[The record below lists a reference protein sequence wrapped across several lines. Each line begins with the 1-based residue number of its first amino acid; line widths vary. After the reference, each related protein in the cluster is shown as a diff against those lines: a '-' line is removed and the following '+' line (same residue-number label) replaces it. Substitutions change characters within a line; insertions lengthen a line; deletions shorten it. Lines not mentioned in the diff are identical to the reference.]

1 MTTFSG
7 FNPVTG
13 ESIGTYRAATPD
25 DVSRTARAASGAFA
39 EFASLPGER
48 RGAFLGAAADAI
60 AGLGDELLAVAS
72 RETGLAATPRLAG
85 ERDRTVFQLRMF
97 ADMARD
103 GSWAEL
109 VIDPANPTR
118 APLPKPDLRR
128 VLRPLGPVAVFGAS
142 NFPLAYSVAGGDTAS
157 ALASGCPVIVKG
169 HPAHPGTGEMVAR
182 AVHDAAIR
190 TGMPGG
196 VFAFLHAGGDRDHAV
211 GKELV
216 THPAIKAVGFTGSP
230 AGGMALVRLAA
241 DRPEPIPVF
250 AEMGSVNPVLVLPS
264 ALGSADQAAPLAEK
278 LAASAVMSGG
288 QMCTCP
294 GLIFAVGG
302 PAFEAFAAALSASFA
317 KSSPVAMLS
326 PRVREGFT
334 RRLFEIGHAA
344 GVMTL
349 AGQNDQ
355 RTTLM
360 PPITPTL
367 LRTSSAAFVSTPTL
381 AEECFGPAAIL
392 VECTDTADMLVA
404 LANVQGSLTGTLW
417 CDPADADAPAALAC
431 LEARVGRIIFAG
443 VPTGVEVSP
452 AMVHGGPYPACN
464 RPDTSAVGPLAIRR
478 WCRPVCYQ
486 NVPTELLS
494 ASLSQGVR

>member
-1 MTTFSG
+1 MSTFHSY
-7 FNPVTG
+7 NPVTN
-13 ESIGTYRAATPD
+13 ERMTEFQAATQAEVQSAAIAAAAAFPKFAALAGP
-25 DVSRTARAASGAFA
+25 ARAA
-39 EFASLPGER
+39 
-48 RGAFLGAAADAI
+48 FLEAAADAI
-60 AGLGDELLAVAS
+60 AGLGDELLALVS
-72 RETGLAATPRLAG
+72 RETGLPASPRLAG
-85 ERDRTVFQLRMF
+85 ERDRTVFQLRTF
-97 ADMARD
+97 AGMTRD
-103 GSWAEL
+103 GSWVEA
-109 VIDPANPTR
+109 VVDPANPDR
-118 APLPKPDLRR
+118 KPLPKPDLRR

-157 ALASGCPVIVKG
+157 ALASGCPVVVKG
-169 HPAHPGTGEMVAR
+169 HPAHPGTGEMVAK
-182 AVHDAAIR
+182 ALLSAADR
-190 TGMPGG
+190 TGMPKG
-196 VFAFLHAGGDRDHAV
+196 VFAFLHSGGDRDLAV

-264 ALGSADQAAPLAEK
+264 ALAQAEQVTSLAEK

-294 GLIFAVGG
+294 GLIFAVRG
-302 PAFEAFAAALSASFA
+302 PAFEAFAAALSAGFA
-317 KSSPVAMLS
+317 KSTPVAMLS

-334 RRLFEIGHAA
+334 RRLHEVGHAA
-344 GVMTL
+344 SVSTL
-349 AGQNDQ
+349 AGHSDQ
-355 RTTLM
+355 RTTLT
-360 PPITPTL
+360 PPVSPTL
-367 LRTSSAAFVSTPTL
+367 LRTASAAFTASPTL

-392 VECTDTADMLVA
+392 VECSNTADMLAA
-404 LANVQGSLTGTLW
+404 LANVRGSLTGTLW
-417 CDPADADAPAALAC
+417 CDPADADAPAALTA
-431 LEARVGRIIFAG
+431 LEARVGRIVFAG

-486 NVPTELLS
+486 NVPTELLPS
-494 ASLSQGVR
+494 SLAQGVR